1 MGDQRVDN
9 ALTALVEILVP
20 SLNDED
26 AASYD
31 ERRDDA
37 LTLARDILDTSVV
50 IQSSQACRL
59 TCPKPPETLR
69 RSPCQPC
76 CGPDQT
82 KA

>member
-26 AASYD
+26 AASLD

-37 LTLARDILDTSVV
+37 LALAKDILQRWVLLR
-50 IQSSQACRL
+50 SSQAWLL
-59 TCPKPPETLR
+59 TCRKPSEIIG
-69 RSPCQPC
+69 RSRCQSHSRHN
-76 CGPDQT
+76 QT